1 MKVWLV
7 LGSNS
12 QRLTFRIEW
21 GNYFQFI
28 EKFMSNTEHTLENAE
43 NSRTHNFITQ
53 IIDEDLASGKHKSVH
68 TRFPPEPNG
77 YLHIGHAKSICLNFG
92 LAKEYNGLCNL
103 RFDDT
108 NPVKEDV
115 EYVDSIKA
123 DVEWLGFKWEGEP
136 RYASD
141 YFDALYG
148 YAIELIEKDLA
159 YVDELSP
166 DEMREYRGTLTEPGK
181 NSPYRDRSVEENLAL
196 FERMKNGEFAEG
208 TLSLRAKI
216 DMASPF
222 MVMRDPVLY
231 RIKFASH
238 HQTGDK
244 WCIYPMYDFT
254 HCISDAIERI
264 THSLCTLEFQDNRR
278 LYDWVL
284 DNISIERP
292 LPHQYEFSRLNLEG
306 TLTSKRKLLKLV
318 NDGIVDGWND
328 PRMPTISGLRR
339 RGYTPASLRE
349 FCRRIGVTKQDNVVE
364 YSALEACIRDDLNE
378 NAPRAMAVIDPV
390 RVVIENFEGE
400 ETLTAPNHP
409 NRPELGERQLPFTKE
424 LYIDRADF
432 REEANKQYKRLVL
445 GKEVR
450 LRNAYVI
457 KAERVEKDANGEIT
471 TIFCTYDPETLGKNP
486 ADGRKVKG
494 VIHWVSAV
502 HNHPAEFRLYE
513 RLFTV
518 PNPGA
523 AEEIESVLNPTS
535 LVVKH
540 GFVEQSLANAE
551 PEKGYQ
557 FEREGYFCADSKDS
571 RPEHLVFNLT
581 VSLKEGF

>member
-1 MKVWLV
+1 
-7 LGSNS
+7 
-12 QRLTFRIEW
+12 
-21 GNYFQFI
+21 
-28 EKFMSNTEHTLENAE
+28 MSNEEILNNEHHDVRA
-43 NSRTHNFITQ
+43 NFITH
-53 IIDEDLASGKHKSVH
+53 IIDEDLASGKHDNVY

-92 LAKEYNGLCNL
+92 IAEDYKGLCNL

-115 EYVDSIKA
+115 EYVDSIKE
-123 DVEWLGFKWEGEP
+123 DVKWLGFEWEGEP

-141 YFDALYG
+141 YFDQLYG
-148 YAIELIEKDLA
+148 YAIELINKGLA

-181 NSPYRDRSVEENLAL
+181 NSPYRDRPIEENLAL
-196 FERMKNGEFAEG
+196 FEKMKNGEIEEG
-208 TLSLRAKI
+208 KMSLRAKI

-222 MVMRDPVLY
+222 IVMRDPVLY

-264 THSLCTLEFQDNRR
+264 THSICTLEFQDNRR

-284 DNISIERP
+284 ENISIERP

-339 RGYTPASLRE
+339 RGYTPGSIRE

-364 YSALEACIRDDLNE
+364 YSALESCIRNDLNT
-378 NAPRAMAVIDPV
+378 NAPRAMAVINPV
-390 RVVIENFEGE
+390 KVVIENFEGE
-400 ETLTAPNHP
+400 EWLTAPNHP
-409 NRPELGERQLPFTKE
+409 NREELGSRELPFTRE
-424 LYIDRADF
+424 LYIDEADF

-457 KAERVEKDANGEIT
+457 KAEHVEKDASGKIT
-471 TIFCTYDPETLGKNP
+471 TIYCTYDPETLGKNP

-494 VIHWVSAV
+494 VIHWVSAL
-502 HNHPAEFRLYE
+502 HNKPAEFRIYD

-518 PNPGA
+518 ANPGA
-523 AEEIESVLNPTS
+523 EEDICSVVNPTS
-535 LVVKH
+535 LVVKQ
-540 GFVEQSLANAE
+540 GFVESSLANAKAE
-551 PEKGYQ
+551 QGYQ
-557 FEREGYFCADSKDS
+557 FEREGYYCLDSKDGS
-571 RPEHLVFNLT
+571 ADNLVFNLT
-581 VSLKEGF
+581 VSLKESVAF

>member
-1 MKVWLV
+1 
-7 LGSNS
+7 
-12 QRLTFRIEW
+12 
-21 GNYFQFI
+21 
-28 EKFMSNTEHTLENAE
+28 MSTETILETTENA
-43 NSRTHNFITQ
+43 RPHNFITQ
-53 IIDEDLASGKHKSVH
+53 IIDEDLASGKHQRVH

-136 RYASD
+136 HYASD

-148 YAIELIEKDLA
+148 YAIELIKKGLA

-166 DEMREYRGTLTEPGK
+166 EEMREYRGTLTEPGK

-222 MVMRDPVLY
+222 MVMRDPVIY

-364 YSALEACIRDDLNE
+364 YSALEACIREDLNE

-557 FEREGYFCADSKDS
+557 FEREGYFCADNKDS

>member
-1 MKVWLV
+1 
-7 LGSNS
+7 
-12 QRLTFRIEW
+12 
-21 GNYFQFI
+21 
-28 EKFMSNTEHTLENAE
+28 MSNEEILNNEHHDVRA
-43 NSRTHNFITQ
+43 NFITH
-53 IIDEDLASGKHKSVH
+53 IIDEDLASGKHNNVY

-92 LAKEYNGLCNL
+92 IAEDYKGLCNL

-115 EYVDSIKA
+115 EYVDSIKE
-123 DVEWLGFKWEGEP
+123 DVKWLGFEWEGEP

-141 YFDALYG
+141 YFDQLYG
-148 YAIELIEKDLA
+148 YAIELINKGLA

-181 NSPYRDRSVEENLAL
+181 NSPYRDRPIEENLAL
-196 FERMKNGEFAEG
+196 FEKMKNGEIEEG
-208 TLSLRAKI
+208 KMSLRAKI

-222 MVMRDPVLY
+222 IVMRDPVLY

-339 RGYTPASLRE
+339 RGYTPESIRE

-364 YSALEACIRDDLNE
+364 YSALESCIRDDLNT
-378 NAPRAMAVIDPV
+378 NAPRAMAVINPV
-390 RVVIENFEGE
+390 KVVIENFEGE
-400 ETLTAPNHP
+400 EWLTAPNHP
-409 NRPELGERQLPFTKE
+409 NREELGSRELPFTRE
-424 LYIDRADF
+424 LYIDEADF

-457 KAERVEKDANGEIT
+457 KAERVEKDASGKIT
-471 TIFCTYDPETLGKNP
+471 TIYCTYDPETLGKNP

-502 HNHPAEFRLYE
+502 HNKPAEFRIYDK
-513 RLFTV
+513 LFTV
-518 PNPGA
+518 ANPGA
-523 AEEIESVLNPTS
+523 EEDICAVVNPTS
-535 LVVKH
+535 LVVKQ
-540 GFVEQSLANAE
+540 GFVEPSLANAKAE
-551 PEKGYQ
+551 QGYQ
-557 FEREGYFCADSKDS
+557 FEREGYYCLDSKDGS
-571 RPEHLVFNLT
+571 TDNLVFNLT
-581 VSLKEGF
+581 VSLKESVAF